1 MNFRRM
7 LHQPLGKIFISI
19 LLGLGLA
26 SLFRKVCQDKQCLEF
41 RGPPVSAIQGKVFAN
56 GDDKCVEYGLQS
68 MAACPSKGDKKKV
81 VDLVNESTFVPNQT
95 LSTSSE
101 S

>member
-1 MNFRRM
+1 M

-26 SLFRKVCQDKQCLEF
+26 SLFRKVCQDKQCMEF
-41 RGPPVSAIQGKVFAN
+41 RGPPVSAVDGKVFAK
-56 GDDKCVEYGLQS
+56 GDDKCVQYGIQS
-68 MAACPSKGDKKKV
+68 MPSCPANGEKKI

-95 LSTSSE
+95 ISTSSE
-101 S
+101 N